1 MAGKRVHTE
10 IAEVGEDTEKGA
22 AALVI
27 RIKHHAGGAVSL
39 TCTRAD
45 GSTTWQR
52 FEGPTAMVFPGH
64 DLTHYAVET
73 TLGFDYGF
81 YGLLSDGW
89 NIQDFAT
96 PWPRG
101 EIPAEAREVEL
112 IVGFFDSER
121 REGVSWT
128 ATEFAEHAALF
139 VGAAEARG
147 KAVPPRTRVLS
158 DADIAAVRIVRDA
171 LLAQWY
177 ATPPGAELQLEFS
190 RGQRR

>member
-1 MAGKRVHTE
+1 V
-10 IAEVGEDTEKGA
+10 
-22 AALVI
+22 AALQI

-45 GSTTWQR
+45 GSITWQR

-73 TLGFDYGF
+73 TLGFARGF
-81 YGLLSDGW
+81 YGLLAEGW
-89 NIQDFAT
+89 NIQDFAK

-121 REGVSWT
+121 RQGEQWT
-128 ATEFAEHAALF
+128 AAEFASHAELF
-139 VGAAEARG
+139 VGAAQARG
-147 KAVPPRTRVLS
+147 KAVPPRTRTLT
-158 DADIAAVRIVRDA
+158 DADIAAVRECRAD
-171 LLAQWY
+171 LLARWS
-177 ATPPGAELQLEFS
+177 ATPVDGTLELTFP
-190 RGQRR
+190 RATPR